1 MLGSLVFLSHGIQL
15 SLFLLLVG
23 LLLVFMKLTTVD
35 AKIKNIEDN
44 LTMYVTNEDYMET
57 FNNMWEEKKTGG
69 STAPYFDN

>member
-15 SLFLLLVG
+15 CLFLLLVG

-35 AKIKNIEDN
+35 AKIKHIEDN

-57 FNNMWEEKKTGG
+57 FNNMWEEKKKGG
-69 STAPYFDN
+69 STAPYFGS